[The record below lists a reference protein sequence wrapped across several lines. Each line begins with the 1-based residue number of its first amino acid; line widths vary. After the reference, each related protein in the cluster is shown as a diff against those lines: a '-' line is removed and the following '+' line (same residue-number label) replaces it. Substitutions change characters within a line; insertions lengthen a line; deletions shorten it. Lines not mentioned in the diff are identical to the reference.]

1 MLTIFAKKHNLRCPI
16 ELKIHFWLTKIIET
30 ESFQKNSKDSF
41 VVHFNQKFGRNFLMK
56 NEHEE
61 LTQQKKKKKL
71 LEVDYK
77 NN

>member
-1 MLTIFAKKHNLRCPI
+1 MLTIFAKRHNLRCPT

-30 ESFQKNSKDSF
+30 EFFQKNSRDSF
-41 VVHFNQKFGRNFLMK
+41 VVHFDQKFGRNFLMK
-56 NEHEE
+56 NEHEK
-61 LTQQKKKKKL
+61 LTKKKKKKM